1 MTLWIKIVILL
12 SLHHIFWTI
21 VNNLAWLWTL
31 ECWSFKYN
39 IILLLL
45 LFKTQSKKLTKMWP
59 KVKSIYINESIQS
72 HKNESVLSWGLNT
85 KLIYASSYLI
95 LLGWSPNMSD
105 TSAGFTYTTFYFY
118 QKKPQSQR
126 IKTMMKCDVDRFNIM
141 HTRKPGLIL

>member
-1 MTLWIKIVILL
+1 MTSWIKIVILL

-85 KLIYASSYLI
+85 KLIYALSYLM
-95 LLGWSPNMSD
+95 LGWSPNMSD